1 MGVGGLR
8 GGVGLGTPDSTS
20 NLLSTQLPH
29 QMQLVCTAWP
39 RPSPAPC
46 SRGGKPLLG
55 LSVLLGLTR
64 GQAGT
69 LLQTSSCHTFRA
81 QSLCRPD
88 AHLCR
93 EKI

>member
-20 NLLSTQLPH
+20 DLLSTQLPH
-29 QMQLVCTAWP
+29 QIQLVCTAWP

-55 LSVLLGLTR
+55 LSVLLGLT
-64 GQAGT
+64 
-69 LLQTSSCHTFRA
+69 
-81 QSLCRPD
+81 
-88 AHLCR
+88 
-93 EKI
+93 